1 MEPVGQGTEIFG
13 KRKVDSFFKFLFKGT
28 GVCLL
33 SRRLVIYRTHFFL
46 SGVKFIIVFLVG
58 FSFFFFPFALC
69 FVNEEMESAI
79 PGCCLNALFLMVRI
93 RVRFFCCCLV
103 NKLP

>member
-13 KRKVDSFFKFLFKGT
+13 KRKVDSFFKFLFKGS

-46 SGVKFIIVFLVG
+46 SGVKFIIVG
-58 FSFFFFPFALC
+58 FSFFFFSLSRY
-69 FVNEEMESAI
+69 V
-79 PGCCLNALFLMVRI
+79 L
-93 RVRFFCCCLV
+93 
-103 NKLP
+103 